1 MVVISS
7 GAARFAKAAAVAIGL
22 TLAAAP
28 GAAKEP
34 AKPSSP
40 TDAPIAFLYDE
51 TADAVLFAKQADL
64 PSPPASVATLM
75 TLELVFKALAE
86 GRLTREQTFKVTE
99 DAWRRGG
106 APSRSSTMFAKL
118 NSEVS
123 VADLLRGVIV
133 QSGNDAAI
141 TLAAGLSGSEQAFVG
156 EMNRRAKEL
165 GLARSTFRNA
175 TGQPDPEQKM
185 TARDSA
191 RLAAHIIETYPEHY
205 RIFAE
210 PEFTW
215 SKITQRNRNPLL
227 ADYPGA
233 DGLKTGYTEDSGYG
247 LVGSSVRDGRRL
259 IIVLS
264 GLETAKERADQ
275 ARKLLDWGYSAF
287 EQRRLFA
294 QDDVIA
300 EARVFGG
307 SSLHVPLVAE
317 RAVDLLTPKG
327 DEARVVARVEYAG
340 PISAP
345 IAKGARIGVLKVWRG
360 ETLTVET
367 PGGTA
372 EVLAPPVVIDGK
384 RRALGR
390 VPALGEHD
398 AALRAE
404 FAPLRA
410 AGE

>member
-1 MVVISS
+1 MTFRT
-7 GAARFAKAAAVAIGL
+7 GRFARAAAAALVSALVAVQ
-22 TLAAAP
+22 AV
-28 GAAKEP
+28 AKEP
-34 AKPSSP
+34 AKPASP

-51 TADAVLFAKQADL
+51 TAGSVLFAKQADL

-86 GRLTREQTFKVTE
+86 GRLKREQTFRITE

-141 TLAAGLSGSEQAFVG
+141 TLAVGLSGSEQAFAD

-165 GLARSTFRNA
+165 GLSRSTFRNA
-175 TGQPDPEQKM
+175 TGQPDPDQKM

-191 RLAAHIIETYPEHY
+191 RLAAHLIEAYPEQY

-227 ADYPGA
+227 ADYQGA

-247 LVGSSVRDGRRL
+247 LVGSAVRDGRRL
-259 IIVLS
+259 IIVLN
-264 GLETAKERADQ
+264 GLETAKDRAEQ
-275 ARKLLDWGYSAF
+275 ARKLLDWGFSAF
-287 EQRRLFA
+287 EQRRLFEQNA
-294 QDDVIA
+294 PVA

-307 SSLHVPLVAE
+307 SSLYVPLVSE
-317 RAVDLLTPKG
+317 RAIDLLTPKG
-327 DEARVVARVEYAG
+327 DDARVAARVDYAG
-340 PISAP
+340 PVTAP
-345 IAKGARIGVLKVWRG
+345 IAKGTRIGVLKVWRG
-360 ETLTVET
+360 ETLIVET
-367 PGGTA
+367 PLTA
-372 EVLAPPVVIDGK
+372 GADVPHGDLP
-384 RRALGR
+384 RRAFDGAMELVGGWVGQLADR
-390 VPALGEHD
+390 M
-398 AALRAE
+398 
-404 FAPLRA
+404 
-410 AGE
+410 

>member
-1 MVVISS
+1 MTENSFRN
-7 GAARFAKAAAVAIGL
+7 GRLARMAALALAGL
-22 TLAAAP
+22 LALGPAF
-28 GAAKEP
+28 AKEP
-34 AKPSSP
+34 AKPAAP

-51 TADAVLFAKQADL
+51 TAGSVLFAKQADL
-64 PSPPASVATLM
+64 PSPPASMATLM

-86 GRLTREQTFKVTE
+86 GRLKREQTFRISE

-141 TLAAGLSGSEQAFVG
+141 TLAVGLAGSEEAFAG
-156 EMNRRAKEL
+156 QMNQRAKEL
-165 GLARSTFRNA
+165 GLARSAFRNA

-185 TARDSA
+185 TARDTA
-191 RLAAHIIETYPEHY
+191 RLAAHLIEAYPEQY

-227 ADYPGA
+227 ADYQGA
-233 DGLKTGYTEDSGYG
+233 DGLKTGYTEDSGFG
-247 LVGSSVRDGRRL
+247 LVGSAVRDGRRL
-259 IIVLS
+259 IIVLN
-264 GLETAKERADQ
+264 GLESAKDRAEQ
-275 ARKLLDWGYSAF
+275 ARKLLDWGFSAF

-294 QDDVIA
+294 EGDAVA

-307 SSLHVPLVAE
+307 ASLHVPLVAD
-317 RAVDLLTPKG
+317 RAIDLLTPKG
-327 DEARVVARVEYAG
+327 DDARVAARVDYAG

-345 IAKGARIGVLKVWRG
+345 IVKGTRIGTLKVWRG
-360 ETLTVET
+360 ETLTIET
-367 PGGTA
+367 PLVAGA
-372 EVLAPPVVIDGK
+372 DVPVGDLP
-384 RRALGR
+384 RRAFDGAMELVSGW
-390 VPALGEHD
+390 VGQI
-398 AALRAE
+398 AE
-404 FAPLRA
+404 RI
-410 AGE
+410 

>member
-1 MVVISS
+1 MVEIRF
-7 GAARFAKAAAVAIGL
+7 GAGRLARAASVAFAAMLAIGP
-22 TLAAAP
+22 AS
-28 GAAKEP
+28 AKEP
-34 AKPSSP
+34 AKPAAP

-51 TADAVLFAKQADL
+51 TAGAVLFAKQADL
-64 PSPPASVATLM
+64 PSPPASMATLM

-123 VADLLRGVIV
+123 VSDLVRGVVV

-141 TLAAGLSGSEQAFVG
+141 TLAAGLSGSEQAFAS

-185 TARDSA
+185 TARDTA
-191 RLAAHIIETYPEHY
+191 KLAAHIIETYPEQY

-227 ADYPGA
+227 ADYQGA
-233 DGLKTGYTEDSGYG
+233 DGLKTGFTTDSGFG
-247 LVGSSVRDGRRL
+247 LVGSAVRDGRRL
-259 IIVLS
+259 IIVLN
-264 GLETAKERADQ
+264 GLETAKDRAEQ

-294 QDDVIA
+294 EDDTVA

-307 SSLHVPLVAE
+307 ASLHVPLTAG

-327 DEARVVARVEYAG
+327 DDARIVARVEYEG
-340 PISAP
+340 PVMAP
-345 IAKGARIGVLKVWRG
+345 VAKGTRIGVLKVWRG
-360 ETLTVET
+360 ETLTIET
-367 PGGTA
+367 PLTA
-372 EVLAPPVVIDGK
+372 AADVAQGDLT
-384 RRALGR
+384 RRAFDG
-390 VPALGEHD
+390 ALELVSGW
-398 AALRAE
+398 
-404 FAPLRA
+404 
-410 AGE
+410 AGKLADRM

>member
-1 MVVISS
+1 MVEIRF
-7 GAARFAKAAAVAIGL
+7 GARRLAQAVAVA
-22 TLAAAP
+22 LAVAVAAGP
-28 GAAKEP
+28 VSAKEP
-34 AKPSSP
+34 AKPSAP
-40 TDAPIAFLYDE
+40 TDAPIAFLFDE
-51 TADAVLFAKQADL
+51 TAGAVLFAKQADL
-64 PSPPASVATLM
+64 PSPPASMATLM

-123 VADLLRGVIV
+123 VSDLVRGVVV

-141 TLAAGLSGSEQAFVG
+141 TLAAGLSGSEQAFAG

-185 TARDSA
+185 TARDTA
-191 RLAAHIIETYPEHY
+191 KLAAHIIETYPEQY

-227 ADYPGA
+227 ADYQGA

-247 LVGSSVRDGRRL
+247 LVGSAVRDGRRL
-259 IIVLS
+259 IIVLN
-264 GLETAKERADQ
+264 GLETAKDRAEQ
-275 ARKLLDWGYSAF
+275 ARKLLDWGFASF

-294 QDDVIA
+294 QGDTIA

-307 SSLHVPLVAE
+307 SSLRVPLVAD
-317 RAVDLLTPKG
+317 RAIDLLTPKG
-327 DEARVVARVEYAG
+327 DDARVAARVEYEG
-340 PISAP
+340 PIAAP

-367 PGGTA
+367 PLVAGADVA
-372 EVLAPPVVIDGK
+372 EGDLS
-384 RRALGR
+384 RRAFDG
-390 VPALGEHD
+390 ALELVGGW
-398 AALRAE
+398 
-404 FAPLRA
+404 
-410 AGE
+410 AGKIADRM

>member
-1 MVVISS
+1 MTENSFRT
-7 GAARFAKAAAVAIGL
+7 GRLARMAALALAGL
-22 TLAAAP
+22 LTFGPAL
-28 GAAKEP
+28 AKEP
-34 AKPSSP
+34 AKPAAP

-51 TADAVLFAKQADL
+51 TAGSVLFAKQADL
-64 PSPPASVATLM
+64 PSPPASMATLM

-86 GRLTREQTFKVTE
+86 GRLKREQTFRISE

-123 VADLLRGVIV
+123 VSDLLRGVIV

-141 TLAAGLSGSEQAFVG
+141 TLAVGLAGSEEVFAGQ
-156 EMNRRAKEL
+156 MDQRAKEL

-185 TARDSA
+185 TARDTA
-191 RLAAHIIETYPEHY
+191 RLAAHLIETYPEQY

-227 ADYPGA
+227 ADYQGA
-233 DGLKTGYTEDSGYG
+233 DGLKTGYTEDSGFG
-247 LVGSSVRDGRRL
+247 LVGSAVRDGRRL
-259 IIVLS
+259 IIVLN
-264 GLETAKERADQ
+264 GLESAKDRAEQ
-275 ARKLLDWGYSAF
+275 ARKLLDWGFSAF

-294 QDDVIA
+294 QGDAVA

-307 SSLHVPLVAE
+307 ASLHVPLVAD
-317 RAVDLLTPKG
+317 RAIDLLTPKG
-327 DEARVVARVEYAG
+327 DDARIAARVDYAG

-345 IAKGARIGVLKVWRG
+345 IAKGTRIGTLKVWRG
-360 ETLTVET
+360 ETLTIET
-367 PGGTA
+367 PLVAGA
-372 EVLAPPVVIDGK
+372 DVPVGDLP
-384 RRALGR
+384 RRAFDGAMELVSGW
-390 VPALGEHD
+390 VGQI
-398 AALRAE
+398 AE
-404 FAPLRA
+404 RI
-410 AGE
+410 